1 MIKEENEYYNNYNIL
16 SLSLDLV
23 LTDNTTLV
31 SRPP

>member
-1 MIKEENEYYNNYNIL
+1 MIKEENEYYNIL